1 MTNIT
6 AVDGAPAPVE
16 NAAANKPDAEGVEN
30 KPVETETPADTVT
43 TAAMKPVTVGKD
55 EKSVVAEKEPAAE
68 GAVVAEKPT
77 AEVDEKK
84 SVEDEKPGVEQPVVD
99 ETKTADEI
107 VAQKPAEGLSANEEK
122 PVEKTE
128 TADESASKEHTDL
141 PAPLPT
147 GPAPKEPVDLDCTTK
162 ASSKVLSPSAAVYI
176 PPSVL
181 AQKAAIA
188 AGLAPTGSH
197 PPATPTRRPPT
208 SNFMSSTPRTPVGS
222 GGRTPSSARG
232 TRTSPRTVDM
242 TPSMTATMTPG
253 GTVVPV
259 ELTAKQV
266 RELRRLCR
274 KTANRA
280 EYEGRLVQLR
290 QIASILAMG
299 GPSLVHFAPSYLTA
313 DSALQSWLD
322 LMRGAGADW
331 RDERPLGAAAVEE
344 LREWDRLLK
353 AWARRRFPTLE
364 TAEGGA
370 APPTTPRSKRLD
382 LMSLTS
388 PVAGDT
394 PSPRGGMRTP
404 GSNRA
409 NRGIQM
415 SRGEDVIHIT
425 IVRGDDGRVQVGA
438 GPETP
443 GSWRSGSPNRELEN
457 VSPNSEEAKN
467 RDWGTLRRNEAAGGG
482 GGAVAPVA
490 LKARN
495 W

>member
-1 MTNIT
+1 MTNV
-6 AVDGAPAPVE
+6 ADAKPAPVE
-16 NAAANKPDAEGVEN
+16 KS
-30 KPVETETPADTVT
+30 PVEATATDAPADTVA
-43 TAAMKPVTVGKD
+43 TAVMKPVNAEMNQMPTAPVAAENTVADNGA
-55 EKSVVAEKEPAAE
+55 KSVVEQKTAADINVQKPVNEESKTVEGAAAPAETPVENENTESKNADDLPAAL
-68 GAVVAEKPT
+68 PT
-77 AEVDEKK
+77 
-84 SVEDEKPGVEQPVVD
+84 G
-99 ETKTADEI
+99 
-107 VAQKPAEGLSANEEK
+107 PA
-122 PVEKTE
+122 P
-128 TADESASKEHTDL
+128 KEHTDL

-147 GPAPKEPVDLDCTTK
+147 GPASKENAELPGPLPTGPAPKEAAGELPTK
-162 ASSKVLSPSAAVYI
+162 PSSKVLSPSAAVYI

-188 AGLAPTGSH
+188 AGRSPTGSL

-208 SNFMSSTPRTPVGS
+208 SAFLSTTPRTPLS
-222 GGRTPSSARG
+222 AGGRTPLSARSA
-232 TRTSPRTVDM
+232 RSPRACET
-242 TPSMTATMTPG
+242 TPG
-253 GTVVPV
+253 GAV

-313 DSALQSWLD
+313 DSALQSWID
-322 LMRGAGADW
+322 VMRAGGADW

-382 LMSLTS
+382 LMALTS

-394 PSPRGGMRTP
+394 PSPRGGPRTP
-404 GSNRA
+404 SSARAGRSN
-409 NRGIQM
+409 ISM
-415 SRGEDVIHIT
+415 SRGDEVIHIT
-425 IVRGDDGRVQVGA
+425 IVRGDDGRMQVGA

-443 GSWRSGSPNRELEN
+443 GSWRAGSPGRDQEN
-457 VSPNSEEAKN
+457 HSPAAEEAKN
-467 RDWGTLRRNEAAGGG
+467 RDWGTLRRNEAGTN
-482 GGAVAPVA
+482 VAATAATVTPA